1 MIFWMRSISS
11 ATCFS
16 QLGKLENPPSPL
28 IFQLLN
34 RWSLFSH
41 CFVRLPEVYFLSKH
55 LVFVRS
61 MLTSTGSR
69 WLWLKSVTQKT
80 RASYSKTTNCWRTG
94 RLKWGFLYS
103 EKMRNS
109 RKLRPPISRF
119 TWFQAVRSL
128 GLLEPQASSQWTW
141 VDFASD
147 IDIKFTTMWT
157 YVDLSF
163 SILEPSDQWLTS
175 GWGWWVFPCSS
186 KNLPRKEIGGI

>member
-1 MIFWMRSISS
+1 MRSISS

-16 QLGKLENPPSPL
+16 QLGKLEHPPSPL
-28 IFQLLN
+28 VFQLLK

-69 WLWLKSVTQKT
+69 WLWLKPVTQKLAPVT
-80 RASYSKTTNCWRTG
+80 VRPLIAEGPVGWE
-94 RLKWGFLYS
+94 WGFLYS

-109 RKLRPPISRF
+109 RKSRPPISRF
-119 TWFQAVRSL
+119 IWCQAVRSL

-175 GWGWWVFPCSS
+175 GWGWWVFPRSS